1 MISGSAR
8 EFKPGA
14 TNPRKRRPPV
24 AEAVRL
30 PPPRPKTG
38 FNSALRLGGSPSGG
52 YPAKSP
58 FFRAGVIMGANHAG
72 ERKRK
77 KAKIT
82 RKIIASLEKK
92 AAEKAAAAK

>member
-1 MISGSAR
+1 MISGSGG

-14 TNPRKRRPPV
+14 MNPPHPLSV
-24 AEAVRL
+24 AEAVTL
-30 PPPRPKTG
+30 SPPRPKTG
-38 FNSALRLGGSPSGG
+38 FNTALRLGGSPSGG
-52 YPAKSP
+52 YPAGSP